1 MAMSAGGGDDEPV
14 SEINV
19 TPMTDV
25 LLCLLII
32 FMISAPTPSGEKIP
46 LSVPKESQVQSPSDP
61 NATLLVTVEADGS
74 AKLGNEPLS
83 SNYEEMVEQ
92 FKKNEKAVQD
102 DKVVVSGNGKA
113 KYGAVVRVMA
123 AAHEAGIAEVGIA
136 SDRL

>member
-1 MAMSAGGGDDEPV
+1 MSMSVGGGEGENDPV

-83 SNYEEMVEQ
+83 SDYEEMVKQ
-92 FKKNEKAVQD
+92 FKANEKAVQD

-113 KYGAVVRVMA
+113 KYG
-123 AAHEAGIAEVGIA
+123 
-136 SDRL
+136 